1 MLPSR
6 YALLALAIVLAFSL
20 SSSIVPTQAAAD
32 SWWNTGWSQRK
43 EVSMTEN
50 SGYDRINEPLEFNVS
65 FNPGEVSDCNQLRVT
80 ELRPLYN
87 VTNFLR
93 TFVGKILYNNFEPDE
108 GTWKKDGS
116 AVISTDRYKSS
127 SHSIYLPR
135 GNKAPSSRV
144 YTNVTIPAD
153 KGDIIVFGWFQP
165 TTLGT
170 ARPMVFTTT
179 DSASSWRGPYTY
191 FTSSKYIN
199 AHDEENDRTTDTQF
213 NYQTDTW
220 IAVRYVI
227 HPETKSYDIYYDTTD
242 GTQLRERD
250 FPRPRFYGYY
260 PFINTTVTFELMM
273 WNENDMDM
281 YVDDLFIA
289 PASIWV
295 NGLKTDQKVELYG
308 GDGILKSACSASNA
322 QNCTLD
328 AWKLIFPFSG
338 YFKVYNT
345 DGTLAYTSQNY
356 TDIWGGDIYSVT
368 QSLLQNKETEVPFV
382 ANDVVYCNSTDCSD
396 QWTWKTLSASD
407 LQPGWR
413 QKTYFTSCK
422 SNGNPDDWMFL
433 EYDDSSWSPVNL
445 SDSNWGCSGSN
456 CDRYYRKVFYIDGDI
471 EKADITFRSDD
482 GMAIWINGMY
492 MGHNWNGC
500 FAAWGPNNWNLD
512 VKSKLHQGWNIID
525 GYVTHQGGG
534 NELFDITSANITYK
548 VRKNPASASC
558 IKADLSVYTNLSANA
573 NTKFYVYYNSTNR
586 TSAAI
591 TKSYEYQGLWNYVYY
606 SGVPRVTAQDL
617 IISNP
622 HDHQVNLTFVCWNR
636 DSLKFGTLS
645 SIISPFETVRLN
657 QWLGNVYALSTDS
670 SNYRCYVS
678 SPDYYP
684 VQWKI
689 SSTDKLAI
697 TQDEWGHSS
706 KTYVPTAD
714 KTSGREF
721 QGSSH
726 NYGTYSFVTIANPTN
741 ETANVIFQCW
751 RYDRGNR
758 GTWKMVLNQKYSYR
772 TDQWGPS
779 TTDLYNY
786 GSCGNGNPYRWRVT
800 SDKDIIVYYEE
811 YDGREA
817 GDLAYNSKNYMGRE
831 FIGVGTNIT
840 GNDFLRIIN
849 PGPAVSAKLE
859 CWDKDGILRGPWY
872 GEIKDGY
879 LNNTYWWN
887 TPSNFYTSC
896 GSNPAYLWRL
906 TTNDTVYTS
915 FHSYNGNMA
924 FTSNVLPSDKMPGK
938 NFWVPGRI
946 ISNSRLVF
954 GNPYD
959 SQTNVTVSCLAKNG
973 TMMGSWNFMLG
984 SKISK
989 STVDAVGQDL
999 TTKCSADGNYM
1010 INVNSSQPIILSYW
1024 EWDGT
1029 SGDFDYIPQT
1039 IGLPILPNV
1048 AGERTIISGPA
1059 ELLTNGSIK
1068 MNQYGRDWFIPAN
1081 WTWEWNQTD
1090 SVQAGEPYFKQK
1102 KINYNASYNFIA
1114 GGSPYFNITGW
1125 VLDENSTCAKFTSNF
1140 TVSNCT
1146 ANMSQIM
1153 NLGSNWIY
1161 LDQNTINRSSDVLWD
1176 DRMPLVVPLP
1186 VKELVHRQDSSQ
1198 TTTVNGNAYSLIQIN
1213 VTNNASGE
1221 SQPAN
1226 FTNVI
1231 IRKCSTGFNCTG
1243 FTRVVD
1249 TMENVWIGKSQDAT
1263 GETLSSL
1270 RREGSNAM
1278 NLTWDPVWDPTNQ
1291 DAYFNGAAAAE
1302 NLTDFSSGK
1311 MGFWLY
1317 SSNISS
1323 FTLLEFE
1330 LGDNPNWGQ
1339 SNWLR
1344 FRNNTPIPNGWK
1356 YLQFDMNSYTASSG
1370 TTISWASV
1378 YPKVRV
1384 AGTGNSGPQSW
1395 ILIDDWRMWVTP
1407 SNYTLARLNVNQT
1420 KTEYRL
1426 LTKSNAIIGISGA
1439 SNDWTQDVSQ
1449 ITTAGTTT
1457 YVKGNININ
1466 NTDSIVYENVSL
1478 PANQPEQSRSNW
1490 TCSHPAREIYSIS
1503 SIYNSTDNLITCNKT
1518 GVITKNEGSWAQVG
1532 TATISSQTVKKS
1544 VALSNTDP
1552 MVTFNNIAWSTL
1564 QESACGWTTS
1574 TLSGTVNLAANGSTV
1589 AEANHSGDCIINT
1602 LSNWKQYIILES
1614 NKYVQYIAQ
1623 NLTIINSANT
1633 NLNIKLYGTDFSP
1646 PTSLPFTADLDYSDP
1661 TSYDNPIIVSA
1672 GQTVIKSK
1680 VGHASFLSQ
1689 SDGAKNE
1696 QPTYFDRL
1704 VTITCADA
1712 CDKLSSVKLTI
1723 TVNDTNYTSFKIY
1736 RKNGSNWDDKT
1747 SAYGLSVSSGTATW
1761 YTTDFGSSEEYKL
1774 WGNYSGNQP
1783 APPPPPPVNPPS
1795 ITIISPNSPT
1805 YANEW
1810 IWANVSLNDSANW
1823 CGVSLN
1829 GTANQS
1835 MSSASATYWYLN
1847 LSAAN
1852 GPHSVRF
1859 WCNGTNGAMGVS
1871 DERLFTVDT
1880 SAPAVT
1886 MLSPTAM
1893 TYNRNV
1899 GLQLTFIVSVQ
1910 PNATWHSVDGGIF
1923 VYAGNTTFDVSGDGP
1938 HNITVYANDS
1948 LGKTGSSTANFNTDI
1963 TAPSITIQSPL
1974 QQNYSTGVWFNASL
1988 NEAGSWCGYSLDS
2001 ASNYTMSGSGMHF
2014 AVQNNT
2020 VLTIGQHS
2028 FTIFCNDTASN
2039 MGSASSVFNFSATVP
2054 NPPNVTLILP
2064 LNATYNYRNG
2074 IALNYAY
2081 TGSPTSCSYYLD
2093 GSGPTTLAGCTNT
2106 TFNVAADGPHSIIV
2120 IVSNAGGSDSKTVSF
2135 TVDTVTPTVYIY
2147 APANG
2152 TYTST
2157 PISLTYTSSEPGN
2170 CTYSLSAGSN
2180 SSLSGNTTISPS
2192 NGDYNITVYCTDAAS
2207 NTGKSN
2213 SSYFNVN
2220 VQQQQQQQ
2228 SSGGGGGGGGTYYAL
2243 TVNINPAG
2251 GGTVKPSSG
2260 TYASGMMAN
2269 LTATANTGYKFDHWS
2284 GDASGTTSTT
2294 SVTMNSAKNV
2304 IANFNPVTT
2313 PTPATSPAPAAQPN
2327 ASGKD
2332 AAQAA
2337 IDSATA
2343 AIANATTAGRD
2354 VTNAK
2359 TLLNQAKASFDA
2371 GDWATAQN
2379 FAEQATVLANQA
2391 PAGPTGLFGAL
2402 PHLPAVS
2409 GEMLMVGMMAVVLV
2423 GMGAF
2428 FFRMWRAS

>member
-93 TFVGKILYNNFEPDE
+93 TSVGKILYNNFEPDE

-179 DSASSWRGPYTY
+179 DSTSSWRGPYTY

-260 PFINTTVTFELMM
+260 PFINTTITFESMM

-308 GDGILKSACSASNA
+308 NDGLLKSTCFASNA

-382 ANDVVYCNSTDCSD
+382 ANDAVYCNATDCSD

-433 EYDDSSWSPVNL
+433 EYDDSSWNPVNL

-456 CDRYYRKVFYIDGDI
+456 CDRYYRKVFYIDGEI

-500 FAAWGPNNWNLD
+500 FAAWGPNNWNVD
-512 VKSKLHQGWNIID
+512 VKSKLRQGWNIID
-525 GYVTHQGGG
+525 GYVTHQAGG

-558 IKADLSVYTNLSANA
+558 VKADLSIYTNLSANA

-586 TSAAI
+586 TSSA
-591 TKSYEYQGLWNYVYY
+591 TTRNYEYQGLWNYVYY

-636 DSLKFGTLS
+636 DSQKFGTLS
-645 SIISPFETVRLN
+645 SMISPFETVRLN
-657 QWLGNVYALSTDS
+657 QWLGNVYAMSTDS

-706 KTYVPTAD
+706 KTYVPTTD

-751 RYDRGNR
+751 RYDRGNK

-786 GSCGNGNPYRWRVT
+786 GNCGNGNPYRWRVT

-859 CWDKDGILRGPWY
+859 CWDKDGVLRGPWY

-1010 INVNSSQPIILSYW
+1010 MNVNSSQPIILSYW

-1059 ELLTNGSIK
+1059 ELLANGSIK

-1102 KINYNASYNFIA
+1102 KINYNASYGFIA

-1125 VLDENSTCAKFTSNF
+1125 ILDANSTCAKFTSNF

-1146 ANMSQIM
+1146 ANISQVL
-1153 NLGSNWIY
+1153 NLGGNWIY
-1161 LDQNTINRSSDVLWD
+1161 LDQNTINRSSDILWD
-1176 DRMPLVVPLP
+1176 DMMPLTVPLP
-1186 VKELVHRQDSSQ
+1186 IKELSRRQDSSQ
-1198 TTTVNGNAYSLIQIN
+1198 TTTVNGNAYSLLQLNI
-1213 VTNNASGE
+1213 TNNASALNL
-1221 SQPAN
+1221 PAN
-1226 FTNVI
+1226 FTSVI
-1231 IRKCSTGFNCTG
+1231 IRYCPANSSCTG
-1243 FTRVVD
+1243 FTRMVD
-1249 TMENVWIGKSQDAT
+1249 LGESNWNSRLGDAV
-1263 GETLSSL
+1263 SSSTSSFK
-1270 RREGSNAM
+1270 REGTASL
-1278 NLTWDPVWDPTNQ
+1278 NLTWDGAQ
-1291 DAYFNGAAAAE
+1291 HSAYDFASFSGPQVTE
-1302 NLTDFSSGK
+1302 NLTDFSSGTI
-1311 MGFWLY
+1311 GLWVY
-1317 SSNISS
+1317 VHNISAFS
-1323 FTLLEFE
+1323 ELRLE
-1330 LGDNPNWGQ
+1330 LGDVANWEFGNYVQ
-1339 SNWLR
+1339 FKASGLQ
-1344 FRNNTPIPNGWK
+1344 NGWNYVK
-1356 YLQFDMNSYTASSG
+1356 FAMSEN
-1370 TTISWASV
+1370 ISALGAINWVTPYA
-1378 YPKVRV
+1378 KVRV
-1384 AGTGNSGPQSW
+1384 FGTGVVSGSKDW
-1395 ILIDDWRMWVTP
+1395 ILIDDWRIWIAP
-1407 SNYTLARLNVNQT
+1407 STYTLARLNTDMSKV
-1420 KTEYRL
+1420 EYRL
-1426 LTKSNAIIGISGA
+1426 LTKTNVVTGITGA
-1439 SNDWTQDVSQ
+1439 ANDWTQDVSQ
-1449 ITTAGTTT
+1449 ITTAGATA
-1457 YVKGNININ
+1457 YIKGNQKIN
-1466 NTDSIVYENVSL
+1466 NTDTIVYENVSL
-1478 PANQPEQSRSNW
+1478 PANQPNQSRSDW
-1490 TCSHPAREIYSIS
+1490 TCAHSAREIMSIAGLGTYIS
-1503 SIYNSTDNLITCNKT
+1503 ADNPITCSKA
-1518 GVITKNEGSWAQVG
+1518 GIITKVEGSWAQAG
-1532 TATISSQTVKKS
+1532 TATVSSQTINKS
-1544 VALSNTDP
+1544 VTISNTDP
-1552 MVTFNNIAWSTL
+1552 MVGFNSIAWSVNP
-1564 QESACGWTTS
+1564 ESACGWSSS
-1574 TLSGTVNLAANGSTV
+1574 TLNGNVNLTANGSTV
-1589 AEANHSGDCIINT
+1589 SEARHSGDCISNP
-1602 LSNWKQYIILES
+1602 LSNWKQYMTLVSDE
-1614 NKYVQYIAQ
+1614 VAQYITQ
-1623 NLTIINSANT
+1623 NLTLTGNSNT
-1633 NLNIKLYGTDFSP
+1633 PFNLMLSSTDFGNPSNY
-1646 PTSLPFTADLDYSDP
+1646 FTPVSMYSDP
-1661 TSYDNPIIVSA
+1661 SNYDNPVGLGAGTTSAKRQVSK
-1672 GQTVIKSK
+1672 GDVLTQTN
-1680 VGHASFLSQ
+1680 GAENEAS
-1689 SDGAKNE
+1689 DH
-1696 QPTYFDRL
+1696 YDRYIT
-1704 VTITCADA
+1704 VTCADA
-1712 CDKLSSVKLTI
+1712 CDKLSNVKLTAA
-1723 TVNDTNYTSFKIY
+1723 VNDTNYTGFKVY

-1761 YTTDFGSSEEYKL
+1761 YTADFSSTEDYKL
-1774 WGNYSGNQP
+1774 WGNYTGSQPQPPQPP
-1783 APPPPPPVNPPS
+1783 APSPPQ
-1795 ITIISPNSPT
+1795 ITIISPNNPT
-1805 YANEW
+1805 YPNEW

-1829 GTANQS
+1829 GTANQT
-1835 MSSASATYWYLN
+1835 MSSASATYWYMN
-1847 LSAAN
+1847 LSAPN

-1871 DERLFTVDT
+1871 DERLFTTDT
-1880 SAPAVT
+1880 AAPAVT
-1886 MLSPTAM
+1886 IIHPQSSTIATYLVNNWIPLEYTASTAPNM
-1893 TYNRNV
+1893 TWY
-1899 GLQLTFIVSVQ
+1899 
-1910 PNATWHSVDGGIF
+1910 SVDGSAF
-1923 VYAGNTTFDVSGDGP
+1923 AYTLVNTSFNVTTGDGP
-1938 HNITVYANDS
+1938 HNITVYVNDS
-1948 LGKTGSSTANFNTDI
+1948 MNKVGSATVNFATD
-1963 TAPSITIQSPL
+1963 TTPPAVTIQSPSS
-1974 QQNYSTGVWFNASL
+1974 QNYSTGLWFNATL
-1988 NEAGSWCGYSLDS
+1988 NEAGSWCGYSLDG
-2001 ASNYTMSGSGMHF
+2001 ATNYTMGSITSTRF
-2014 AVQNNT
+2014 AAQNST
-2020 VLTIGQHS
+2020 ALVVGTHP
-2028 FTIFCNDTASN
+2028 FTIYCNDTVGHMS
-2039 MGSASSVFNFSATVP
+2039 SASSSFNFSATAP

-2064 LNATYNYRNG
+2064 LNATYNYRTG
-2074 IALNYAY
+2074 ITIGY
-2081 TGSPTSCSYYLD
+2081 TYTDSPTSCSYYLN
-2093 GSGPTTLAGCTNT
+2093 GSGPTAISGCTNT
-2106 TFNVAADGPHSIIV
+2106 TFNVATDGPHSLTIT
-2120 IVSNAGGSDSKTVSF
+2120 VSNAGGSDSKTVAF
-2135 TVDTVTPTVYIY
+2135 TVDTVAPTVYLY

-2157 PISLTYTSSEPGN
+2157 PISLTYTSSEPGS

-2180 SSLSGNTTISPS
+2180 SSISGNTTISPS
-2192 NGDYNITVYCTDAAS
+2192 NGDYNITLYCTDAAS
-2207 NTGKSN
+2207 NTGRSN

-2220 VQQQQQQQ
+2220 VQQQQQSS
-2228 SSGGGGGGGGTYYAL
+2228 SSGGGSYTYVTNTTNTTNKTTTTA
-2243 TVNINPAG
+2243 PA
-2251 GGTVKPSSG
+2251 SSP
-2260 TYASGMMAN
+2260 AA
-2269 LTATANTGYKFDHWS
+2269 
-2284 GDASGTTSTT
+2284 
-2294 SVTMNSAKNV
+2294 
-2304 IANFNPVTT
+2304 
-2313 PTPATSPAPAAQPN
+2313 PTPVIQPTV
-2327 ASGKD
+2327 SDKD
-2332 AAQAA
+2332 KAQAA
-2337 IDSATA
+2337 IDSATS
-2343 AIANATTAGRD
+2343 AIANATAAGRD

-2359 TLLNQAKASFDA
+2359 TLLNQAKASFDT
-2371 GDWATAQN
+2371 GDWTTAQN
-2379 FAEQATVLANQA
+2379 FAEQAAVLANQA

-2402 PHLPAVS
+2402 PHLPAIS
-2409 GEMLMVGMMAVVLV
+2409 GEMLIVGVMAVVLV
-2423 GMGAF
+2423 GMSAF